1 MFHLL
6 IKIVHCNKSFSNE
19 RLFGDASEM
28 SFSLRCHPFS
38 HLYTRCFYS
47 SVKPMSWLMAAI
59 KSNFVDSL

>member
-28 SFSLRCHPFS
+28 SFSLNHDLIP
-38 HLYTRCFYS
+38 LYNII
-47 SVKPMSWLMAAI
+47 PWQ
-59 KSNFVDSL
+59 